1 MTTMLKP
8 TIKKHVYNNDRHAGA
23 GAAAGASKAKAKKKR
38 KNNKHASII
47 PDIIEE
53 RRKSSSTGEIKIYKY
68 KKGKY
73 LGKGG
78 FARCYTMTNMKDGR
92 IYAGKVVS
100 KSSLVKSKAK
110 AKLIAEIKIHKHLNH
125 RHIVKFEHFFEDKV
139 NVYILLEICTN
150 STMMEL
156 VKKRK
161 RLSEPEARYYTLQMI
176 DALRYLHRHNVIHRD
191 MKLGNLFLNKDMEIR
206 VGDLGLSAKLND
218 QSERKKTICGT
229 PNYIAPEIIAGKSH
243 SFEVD
248 VWSLGV
254 ILFTMLFGKP
264 PFETKDVKSTYRKIR
279 HGDYSFPSH
288 SANVSKEAKSLVASI
303 LQLNPEKRPTL
314 DEMLCHEWFTG
325 YSAVIPKTLPQS
337 ALTTEPNFY
346 DLECQNLGIANY
358 RSSSSSSNG
367 NSSSNKLR
375 LSKDSGGRRPLG
387 QLSGNKSSKSS
398 KSSNLNGGNNLDKET
413 LTSASSKTKGVENSS
428 KKSNEKFLK
437 KSKTGEKKQRP
448 SSARYNARSKLAGGG
463 SSSDSNGKKQTS
475 SSRPQTAGSSSSSK
489 RSTASSKIS
498 QKQAWSD
505 ARKMNTP
512 TEVSP
517 SNYGEVPVK
526 KSSNSNSHQD
536 NNEKTIDSSN
546 NKKSSSNSNKKKSSS
561 SKSRQT
567 SSSGSTVQSLGTLK
581 HMHLHLTRSFAM
593 ASGEKP
599 LPEDFE
605 DMLCKETEAMSILQT
620 PSVWVTRWVDYTSKY
635 GLGYMLANGSIGVY
649 FNDSTKIVLSSN
661 GNNFEYMERTSA
673 RAAKIAALKGLAS
686 PEAQRASHT
695 LTDFPTTLTKKVT
708 LLKHFKSYL
717 KGQDESRSDVP
728 SKDEIDALKAGSG
741 DQSMIY
747 VKKWVRTRHAILF
760 RMSNRTVQVAFFDKT
775 EIILASQAKLVT
787 YVDKSRKRTTYSL
800 YEITRSKRSEIQ
812 KRLKY
817 TKDILQQLISGKR
830 SSS

>member
-1 MTTMLKP
+1 LIEKLGTSLRYIPTTIIRRSLANNITMSKKLQP
-8 TIKKHVYNNDRHAGA
+8 SIKNHVYNNDRHAGS
-23 GAAAGASKAKAKKKR
+23 AAAPGATKPKR
-38 KNNKHASII
+38 KKNNKHASII

-53 RRKSSSTGEIKIYKY
+53 RRKSSSTGEVKVYRY

-78 FARCYTMTNMKDGR
+78 FARCYAMTNMSDGR
-92 IYAGKVVS
+92 VYAGKVVS

-161 RLSEPEARYYTLQMI
+161 KLSEPEARYYTLQMI

-254 ILFTMLFGKP
+254 IMFTMLFGKP

-288 SANVSKEAKSLVASI
+288 SAHVSKEARSLVASI

-346 DLECQNLGIANY
+346 DLECQNLGMANF
-358 RSSSSSSNG
+358 RGSGSNG
-367 NSSSNKLR
+367 SNNKLR

-398 KSSNLNGGNNLDKET
+398 TKLNGGNNLDKET
-413 LTSASSKTKGVENSS
+413 LGSNVENKSKQS
-428 KKSNEKFLK
+428 NEKIVKKSNKEG
-437 KSKTGEKKQRP
+437 KTQRP
-448 SSARYNARSKLAGGG
+448 SSARYGTRLKLA
-463 SSSDSNGKKQTS
+463 SDDKNKKQLF
-475 SSRPQTAGSSSSSK
+475 SSRPQTAGSSSGK
-489 RSTASSKIS
+489 RATKVS

-505 ARKMNTP
+505 ARKLSTP

-526 KSSNSNSHQD
+526 KSSDNNNQD
-536 NNEKTIDSSN
+536 NKIDSN
-546 NKKSSSNSNKKKSSS
+546 NKKKSSS
-561 SKSRQT
+561 SSNHKTKSK
-567 SSSGSTVQSLGTLK
+567 SGSTIQSLGTLK

-593 ASGEKP
+593 ASGEKTM
-599 LPEDFE
+599 PEDFE
-605 DMLCKETEAMSILQT
+605 DMLCKETEAMSILQA

-649 FNDSTKIVLSSN
+649 FNDSTKIILSSN
-661 GNNFEYMERTSA
+661 GQNFEYMERTSA
-673 RAAKIAALKGLAS
+673 RAAKMAALKGLAS

-695 LTDFPTTLTKKVT
+695 LKDFPTSLTKKVT

-717 KGQDESRSDVP
+717 KGQDENRNDLP
-728 SKDEIDALKAGSG
+728 CKDEVDSLKAGSG
-741 DQSMIY
+741 DENMIF